1 MGTAHECDKLIS
13 FPYSQRL
20 GATLAQALETGLAS
34 WVARTRAAE
43 SVSCVFPAPKLK
55 REQSLAARFGR
66 ADASYYDI
74 SSTWIADGF
83 LSSSPTC
90 PGRQSGLHQPLADD
104 RRCYRRKGKKSP
116 RTLRKTAGLSVRLLA
131 GWGPRGRE
139 SVRRFLEAK
148 CALPRNH
155 VVVKHSADSGCV
167 GHPVAKCREAPLLFS
182 AVNLRSQDRRAKRYR
197 RGACRGS

>member
-1 MGTAHECDKLIS
+1 MLLVLS
-13 FPYSQRL
+13 
-20 GATLAQALETGLAS
+20 
-34 WVARTRAAE
+34 
-43 SVSCVFPAPKLK
+43 
-55 REQSLAARFGR
+55 
-66 ADASYYDI
+66 ADALRGSEASCRDPGTGPPAAPPTVAAQTRIVSKARIRLDSRKSVRSFKGIICVDI
-74 SSTWIADGF
+74 SEFESYM
-83 LSSSPTC
+83 P
-90 PGRQSGLHQPLADD
+90 RSGALLGHGAQLVRPRAVD
-104 RRCYRRKGKKSP
+104 RSASAYRRKGKKSP

-139 SVRRFLEAK
+139 SVRRFLEAR

-182 AVNLRSQDRRAKRYR
+182 AVNLRSQDRRGKRYR

>member
-1 MGTAHECDKLIS
+1 MDLGSSLRSSRAAHTRIVS
-13 FPYSQRL
+13 
-20 GATLAQALETGLAS
+20 
-34 WVARTRAAE
+34 VARIRLDSRK
-43 SVSCVFPAPKLK
+43 SVRSFKGIICGV
-55 REQSLAARFGR
+55 
-66 ADASYYDI
+66 
-74 SSTWIADGF
+74 
-83 LSSSPTC
+83 PTTSAT
-90 PGRQSGLHQPLADD
+90 QSGLHQPLADD

-116 RTLRKTAGLSVRLLA
+116 RTLRKTAGLSLRLLA

-139 SVRRFLEAK
+139 SVRRFLEAR

-182 AVNLRSQDRRAKRYR
+182 AVNLRSQDRRARRYR